1 MQVSKEEM
9 SVCYALTF
17 VLTLCVSDELSL
29 WEEDVP
35 LLMAVLWGFGPPTG
49 SVERMV
55 EECTLKEIEWQN
67 MATWQSVC
75 I

>member
-1 MQVSKEEM
+1 MPDSMEEM
-9 SVCYALTF
+9 PVRYALTF

-35 LLMAVLWGFGPPTG
+35 LLIAVLWGFGPPRG

-55 EECTLKEIEWQN
+55 EEFTLKDIE
-67 MATWQSVC
+67 
-75 I
+75 